1 MLVLVGAA
9 SGEAAEGIGQSVGA
23 FLVAAGEAALGGPAP
38 AEQEG
43 HGAWW
48 SLRAPHGLGQRV
60 KVSELFVKQLHNL
73 TRELGE
79 EVAVNLAAQPREAGG
94 TR

>member
-1 MLVLVGAA
+1 MGAA
-9 SGEAAEGIGQSVGA
+9 SGEAAEGIRQSVGV

-38 AEQEG
+38 VEQEG

-48 SLRAPHGLGQRV
+48 RVRAPHGLGQSV
-60 KVSELFVKQLHNL
+60 KVSKLFIKQLHNL

-79 EVAVNLAAQPREAGG
+79 EVAVNLA
-94 TR
+94 T